1 MLAFTFILINN
12 FKKEIYKKILIFFL
26 VCIFPFNIFILKNFS
41 SYCLNSENPLKE
53 NLTYEVDYGCNIID
67 AKPFNLKEA
76 FLQLKKEEDFSFGNL
91 YVPGVYYGL
100 LPSIINGMKMRDLTQ
115 HKDINQQQNRLN
127 SENGVEWISASA
139 KLINKDN
146 RIKFVLVADTKNFIT
161 LRKELTE
168 NSWEEIYAN
177 KHNFYKT
184 NISILK
190 KKCIKWTNIFM
201 PQKFSNYAKQ
211 CILQNKLLVKKKLV
225 IQNFGNVSIRVD
237 RDHFVIK
244 PSGVNLTKVNISDM
258 PIINIKTEKKISGKL
273 KPSSD
278 TLTHLEIYKKYDKI
292 KSISH
297 THSTYATVWAQS
309 GKPIPLIGT
318 THADFWKNEVPLIKF
333 IKQKFI
339 EKNYERYTGK
349 LILNNLRKKKLS
361 PYTCPGVIVSGHGPF
376 SWGTEYESSVLNSE
390 ILEFVAKT
398 TYLSMQLKIKEKL
411 PKYISNKHY
420 QRKHGK
426 KAYYGQ

>member
-1 MLAFTFILINN
+1 
-12 FKKEIYKKILIFFL
+12 
-26 VCIFPFNIFILKNFS
+26 
-41 SYCLNSENPLKE
+41 
-53 NLTYEVDYGCNIID
+53 
-67 AKPFNLKEA
+67 
-76 FLQLKKEEDFSFGNL
+76 
-91 YVPGVYYGL
+91 
-100 LPSIINGMKMRDLTQ
+100 
-115 HKDINQQQNRLN
+115 
-127 SENGVEWISASA
+127 
-139 KLINKDN
+139 
-146 RIKFVLVADTKNFIT
+146 
-161 LRKELTE
+161 
-168 NSWEEIYAN
+168 
-177 KHNFYKT
+177 
-184 NISILK
+184 
-190 KKCIKWTNIFM
+190 M
-201 PQKFSNYAKQ
+201 PRNFSNYAKQ

-398 TYLSMQLKIKEKL
+398 TFLSMQLKIKEKL

>member
-1 MLAFTFILINN
+1 
-12 FKKEIYKKILIFFL
+12 
-26 VCIFPFNIFILKNFS
+26 
-41 SYCLNSENPLKE
+41 
-53 NLTYEVDYGCNIID
+53 
-67 AKPFNLKEA
+67 
-76 FLQLKKEEDFSFGNL
+76 
-91 YVPGVYYGL
+91 
-100 LPSIINGMKMRDLTQ
+100 
-115 HKDINQQQNRLN
+115 
-127 SENGVEWISASA
+127 
-139 KLINKDN
+139 
-146 RIKFVLVADTKNFIT
+146 
-161 LRKELTE
+161 
-168 NSWEEIYAN
+168 
-177 KHNFYKT
+177 
-184 NISILK
+184 
-190 KKCIKWTNIFM
+190 M
-201 PQKFSNYAKQ
+201 PRKFSDYAKQ

-237 RDHFVIK
+237 KDHFVIK

-258 PIINIKTEKKISGKL
+258 PIISIKTEKKISGKL

-398 TYLSMQLKIKEKL
+398 GI
-411 PKYISNKHY
+411 
-420 QRKHGK
+420 
-426 KAYYGQ
+426 